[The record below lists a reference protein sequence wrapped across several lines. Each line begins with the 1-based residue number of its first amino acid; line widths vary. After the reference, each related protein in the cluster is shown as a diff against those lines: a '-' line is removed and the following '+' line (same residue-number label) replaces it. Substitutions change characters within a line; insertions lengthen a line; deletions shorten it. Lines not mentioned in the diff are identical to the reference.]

1 VVTIIAPENLTVTAQ
16 ASVLL
21 RALARDD
28 SAIEGIKLWINGV
41 EITVKDDEHVVST
54 ADAGKQNKRNKGA
67 DDNVGDPEYQISRMI
82 ALAQGENKI
91 RIAVY
96 DSDANEAEQELTV
109 IRNTPDPAEAEDMP
123 ANIQVTIFT
132 PANESVVSLPFTLLS
147 GEAKGKERII
157 NVRVFVNGAELPMAR
172 DLNLVRRHPK
182 DAGGEPPYKIDRRV
196 PLRVGRNSVKLVAET
211 ASGKTGEKYIVVNR
225 IGELI
230 NRPTAPQVAI
240 YEPKNGLQTTEASIN
255 LRGEVFG
262 DDLSLIISY
271 AVCCAG
277 YYDWIVR
284 FKNASN
290 LCPT

>member
-1 VVTIIAPENLTVTAQ
+1 
-16 ASVLL
+16 
-21 RALARDD
+21 
-28 SAIEGIKLWINGV
+28 
-41 EITVKDDEHVVST
+41 
-54 ADAGKQNKRNKGA
+54 
-67 DDNVGDPEYQISRMI
+67 MI

-96 DSDANEAEQELTV
+96 DSDANEAEQELAV
-109 IRNTPDPAEAEDMP
+109 ICNTPNPAEAEDMP
-123 ANIQVTIFT
+123 ASTQVTIFT

-172 DLNLVRRHPK
+172 DLDLVRRHPK

-225 IGELI
+225 IGEPV

-262 DDLSLIISY
+262 DDLALITVSFNSTDLIYESNPLHKPFPIQK
-271 AVCCAG
+271 AVELAMGENQIEIHAETAAG
-277 YYDWIVR
+277 ETTGETTNETYTVTR
-284 FKNASN
+284 
-290 LCPT
+290 